1 MAVAVFL
8 GAEFLSSLLAR
19 DAAVIAETTR
29 YLRISMVSEPFLAV
43 NFSLSG
49 GLQGAGDTRGTMWV
63 IIVAMWL
70 VRLPLAWFLSVTLSF
85 GALGVWVAMT
95 ASVIFQGL
103 LMARRFHQGKWKGIK
118 V

>member
-95 ASVIFQGL
+95 ASVISKACSWREGSI
-103 LMARRFHQGKWKGIK
+103 RGSGKG
-118 V
+118 